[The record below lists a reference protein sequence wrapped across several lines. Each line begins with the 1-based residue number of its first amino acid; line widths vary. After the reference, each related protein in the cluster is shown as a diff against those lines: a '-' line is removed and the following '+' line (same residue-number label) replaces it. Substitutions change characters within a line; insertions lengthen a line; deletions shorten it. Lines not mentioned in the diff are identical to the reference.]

1 MNNTMTEGDTIRLK
15 MKVIEYQR
23 LTARA
28 RAGHNLDA
36 EELKRL
42 DALKATLSGWSVVD
56 LMTTIPNL
64 RFSSMP
70 LL

>member
-1 MNNTMTEGDTIRLK
+1 MLTDGDTIRLK
-15 MKVIEYQR
+15 MKLIEYQR
-23 LTARA
+23 LTARQ
-28 RAGHNLDA
+28 RAGHDLDA

-42 DALKATLSGWSVVD
+42 NELKATLSGWSVVE
-56 LMTTIPNL
+56 LLSAVPGL